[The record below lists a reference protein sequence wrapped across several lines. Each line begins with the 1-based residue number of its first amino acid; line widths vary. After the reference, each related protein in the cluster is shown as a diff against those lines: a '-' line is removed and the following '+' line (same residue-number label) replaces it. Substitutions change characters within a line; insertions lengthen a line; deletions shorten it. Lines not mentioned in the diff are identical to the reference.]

1 MKNAVVLFGSPR
13 KKGNTAE
20 LARTVIAT
28 LKDKGWGVRTLY
40 LNDMNIRPCQGCYTC
55 LPGGVC
61 KIKDDMKD
69 VRKYIMESD
78 LIVYATPIY
87 WFGPSGQLKL
97 AMDRSIAFMDENFA
111 SRVKGKKA
119 ITLTTFGDEN
129 MDSCQPAID
138 MFTKTFDLLGIPM
151 PARSMRPDASPREA
165 SGTSISKK
173 QRNWPNRSHEYSR
186 PSLFHHEENG

>member
-28 LKDKGWGVRTLY
+28 LKGKGWGVRTLY

-55 LPGGVC
+55 LPAAVC
-61 KIKDDMKD
+61 RIQDDMKD

-97 AMDRSIAFMDENFA
+97 AMDRSIAFMDENFT

-129 MDSCQPAID
+129 TDSCRPAID
-138 MFTKTFDLLGIPM
+138 MFTKTFDLLGITYAGQVNAPGCQ
-151 PARSMRPDASPREA
+151 PQGGVGHQYIEKAKELAESVA
-165 SGTSISKK
+165 
-173 QRNWPNRSHEYSR
+173 
-186 PSLFHHEENG
+186 

>member
-20 LARTVIAT
+20 LARPVIAT
-28 LKDKGWGVRTLY
+28 LKGKGWGVRTLY

-55 LPGGVC
+55 LPAGVC
-61 KIKDDMKD
+61 RIQDDMKD

-97 AMDRSIAFMDENFA
+97 AMDRSIAFMDGNFT

-119 ITLTTFGDEN
+119 ITLTTFGDDN
-129 MDSCQPAID
+129 MDSCRPAID
-138 MFTKTFDLLGIPM
+138 MFTKTLDLLAVTYAGQVNAPGC
-151 PARSMRPDASPREA
+151 PPQGGVGREFVEKA
-165 SGTSISKK
+165 KELAESVA
-173 QRNWPNRSHEYSR
+173 
-186 PSLFHHEENG
+186 